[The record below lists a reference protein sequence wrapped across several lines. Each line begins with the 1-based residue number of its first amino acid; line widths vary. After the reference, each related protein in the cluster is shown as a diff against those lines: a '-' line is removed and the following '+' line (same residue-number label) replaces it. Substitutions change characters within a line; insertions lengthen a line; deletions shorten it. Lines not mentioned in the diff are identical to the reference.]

1 MAKRGVKCKRV
12 RVGAH
17 TKTVC
22 RSSKTGRIVKGG
34 KMVCPKTW
42 RGKKVRYSTKAKRCY
57 VQGTNRKT
65 GAKYRRFVKKVAAG
79 SKRARK

>member
-22 RSSKTGRIVKGG
+22 RSTKTGRITKGG
-34 KMVCPKTW
+34 KMVCPKTY
-42 RGKKVRYSTKAKRCY
+42 RGKKVKYSRKAKRCY
-57 VQGTNRKT
+57 ITGVNRKT
-65 GAKYRRFVKKVAAG
+65 GHSYRRFVKKVAAG
-79 SKRARK
+79 SKRAS